1 MNKKLT
7 GMETVFKALADST
20 RLRILGVLMT
30 GEVCVCH
37 IHESLRISQ
46 PKASRHLAYLRKAG
60 LVQTRRDGLWVHY
73 RMAVVADAVLSTVQ
87 RTVTHALRHM
97 DVIRKDVERLQ
108 KLTGCYL
115 PPDDEKSAYACCDGE
130 RGIAHAVAKKEND
143 VAGGAAHDGLADG
156 VRAVPFLREDSAE
169 GLSDR
174 LASQKGQAE
183 RLSRR
188 GHGC

>member
-108 KLTGCYL
+108 KLTECYL
-115 PPDDEKSAYACCDGE
+115 PLDDGKPAYACCDGE
-130 RGIAHAVAKKEND
+130 RGGNHLTANA
-143 VAGGAAHDGLADG
+143 
-156 VRAVPFLREDSAE
+156 
-169 GLSDR
+169 
-174 LASQKGQAE
+174 
-183 RLSRR
+183 
-188 GHGC
+188 